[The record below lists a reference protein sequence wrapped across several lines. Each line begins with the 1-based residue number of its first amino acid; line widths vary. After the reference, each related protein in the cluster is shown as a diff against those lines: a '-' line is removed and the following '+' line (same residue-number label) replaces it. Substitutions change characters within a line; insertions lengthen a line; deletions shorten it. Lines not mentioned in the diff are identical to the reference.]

1 MGQDKARLLVDGQP
15 LAARPAG
22 VLRGLA
28 AELILVGGAVPGVE
42 GRVVADRVAGAGPLG
57 GLVSGLRAAH
67 TPLAV
72 AAACDM
78 PSLVPELVADLLRRL
93 AAEPARLAAHCWGE
107 HGAEPFPL
115 ALRCD
120 VAATLEALVDAGT
133 RRMSDALATLDPIV
147 VGPAD
152 WSELDPAGASFVNW
166 NWPEDVG
173 QAAAEAGQPGR

>member
-1 MGQDKARLLVDGQP
+1 MGRDKARLPVDGQP
-15 LAARPAG
+15 LAALPAAA
-22 VLRGLA
+22 LRGLA
-28 AELILVGGAVPGVE
+28 AEVILVGGEVPGVE

-57 GLVSGLRAAH
+57 GLASGLRAAQ

-78 PSLVPELVADLLRRL
+78 PSLVPALVADLLRRL
-93 AAEPARLAAHCWGE
+93 AAEPARLAAHCWGD

-115 ALRCD
+115 ALRCE

-133 RRMSDALATLDPIV
+133 RRMSDALTALDPIV
-147 VGPAD
+147 VVPVEWRD
-152 WSELDPAGASFVNW
+152 LDPAGASFVNW

-173 QAAAEAGQPGR
+173 QAL